1 MVSEFSTPEF
11 IDYLRMVAKDKHESG
26 YSCTAED
33 YEMSADRLQALENDA
48 KLGRIFADLLLD
60 NLDAMHAKIDK
71 LEPRSLQILVL
82 DKVGDNNKYSYRIRF

>member
-1 MVSEFSTPEF
+1 MVTEFSTLEF
-11 IDYLRMVAKDKHESG
+11 VDYLRHVAEDKHESG

-60 NLDAMHAKIDK
+60 NLDSMHAKVDA
-71 LEPRSLQILVL
+71 LEPRSLQILVR
-82 DKVGDNNKYSYRIRF
+82 DFTGK